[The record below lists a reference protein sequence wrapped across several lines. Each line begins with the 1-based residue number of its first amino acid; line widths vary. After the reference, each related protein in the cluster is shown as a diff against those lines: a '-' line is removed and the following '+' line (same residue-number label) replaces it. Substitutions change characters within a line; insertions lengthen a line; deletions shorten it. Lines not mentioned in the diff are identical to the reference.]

1 MNNGMTCIERGKGEG
16 GWGRDLRESCIIF
29 LKLAFPPKIHLDP
42 TAKQIQDSQRS
53 KVGQDA
59 VSGQDN
65 SCDHLYSNCRL

>member
-1 MNNGMTCIERGKGEG
+1 MEWLALRLGLQREQGGRGRFEKE
-16 GWGRDLRESCIIF
+16 LHN

-59 VSGQDN
+59 VCGQDN